1 MTRITSESASAHSRP
16 NHRMRQNKSRKYP
29 TVPVVKSEPKQE
41 QLDDIILSYSYPA
54 PREFGWKEID
64 YIDASSWS
72 KSEVIKH
79 LVTNSFSVPG
89 RMHRSKWATITL
101 ADGSTTVVPN
111 VYRIPLMFVSQFMW
125 SSLQL
130 VLGDEEEWD
139 KFKAG
144 ILYVSRLCEAFLM
157 EVRRAM
163 SEEGIGRSWRCATF
177 DKALTRYRMGWLL
190 SEPKYLKEF
199 WEMYGDEEY
208 QKDPVKF
215 DWKRLV
221 SRGIK
226 GFKVEEEQVEG
237 GITATEWMDGLKELH
252 GDWLWDKSNNTPGA
266 RNACEYL
273 ESWQRTKVW
282 GTLPPS
288 RTLST
293 NSEAAPVKPQSKLDA
308 CYPPPPPF
316 CNCDSV
322 VSAVSTPSSEL
333 FKLLHEKFELQ
344 DQRIRLL
351 EKEVSMLRT
360 VQADH
365 PSVVVPDPI
374 PIFVPTPNFPEISD
388 PDCAMGFWRNPLEAF
403 LDFDMEE
410 AGSIIKTEPDATM
423 QVDSPLRLQEETGS
437 APVKSLRKLQRMED

>member
-1 MTRITSESASAHSRP
+1 MTRITSESISAHSRP
-16 NHRMRQNKSRKYP
+16 NHRIRQNKSRKYL
-29 TVPVVKSEPKQE
+29 TTPVVKSEPKQE
-41 QLDDIILSYSYPA
+41 QLDDIIPFYSHLA
-54 PREFGWKEID
+54 PREFGWKELD
-64 YIDASSWS
+64 YIDASSLS
-72 KSEVIKH
+72 KGEIIQH
-79 LVTNSFSVPG
+79 LITNSFSVPG
-89 RMHRSKWATITL
+89 RTHRSKWATITL
-101 ADGSTTVVPN
+101 AGGSTTVVPN

-130 VLGDEEEWD
+130 VLNDEKEWD
-139 KFKAG
+139 KFKTG
-144 ILYVSRLCEAFLM
+144 ILYVSRLCEAFLT

-163 SEEGIGRSWRCATF
+163 SEEGIGRSWRYATF
-177 DKALTRYRMGWLL
+177 DRALTRYRMGWLL

-221 SRGIK
+221 TKGIK

-237 GITATEWMDGLKELH
+237 GITATGWMDGLKELC
-252 GDWLWDKSNNTPGA
+252 GDWLWDTSNNTSRA
-266 RNACEYL
+266 RSACDYL

-282 GTLPPS
+282 GKLSPS

-293 NSEAAPVKPQSKLDA
+293 NPEAAPVKPQSKLGA
-308 CYPPPPPF
+308 CYPQPPPF
-316 CNCDSV
+316 HSCDPV
-322 VSAVSTPSSEL
+322 VSTAPPPSSEL
-333 FKLLHEKFELQ
+333 FKFLQEKFDSQ

-365 PSVVVPDPI
+365 PPVVVLDPI
-374 PIFVPTPNFPEISD
+374 PIFVPTSNFPEISD
-388 PDCAMGFWRNPLEAF
+388 PDCAMGFWRNPLEVF

-410 AGSIIKTEPDATM
+410 AGSIIKTEPDAKM
-423 QVDSPLRLQEETGS
+423 QVELPSRLQEETAS